1 MLSLCLDQLIA
12 KKFVSTVTSMQGRVD
27 TLQLSNGKTIKLIDS
42 PGFERLRDK
51 CWDDYKVRAKAVIVV
66 IDSTD
71 FTVRGKDVA
80 DLVYNYL
87 VDPFVVNNRI
97 AFLIVCTKQDETR
110 AKSCKVIQKQLER
123 EM

>member
-1 MLSLCLDQLIA
+1 MEDSLL
-12 KKFVSTVTSMQGRVD
+12 
-27 TLQLSNGKTIKLIDS
+27 LSNGKTIKLIDS

-71 FTVRGKDVA
+71 FTSRGKDVA

-87 VDPFVVNNRI
+87 VDSFVINNKTPFLM
-97 AFLIVCTKQDETR
+97 ACTKQDETR
-110 AKSCKVIQKQLER
+110 AKSCKVLQKQLER
-123 EM
+123 EMYSKFSHNFC